1 MPKVICRSQRV
12 SFIFVALMAFLLAV
26 PSAGFAE
33 KEIGYDP
40 YLSVL
45 KYPEANQI
53 ETVRQRDRNQLL
65 ARILEQ
71 PIRPAGYVLGRTAE
85 WVERKHVDDKA
96 IWLFDELAS
105 RGVYP
110 SLKTPTE
117 GGFGAV
123 GIKGRVELEKLFQF
137 EQPYLSVDVSGG
149 WTPNK
154 DFAGTSVELGGHYR
168 LETPSHPFFHE
179 GAVRYQRSS
188 SESFYGIGQDTSLGE
203 WSVYQPEE
211 LRFESALGSRLTRN
225 VESEA
230 AFVYQRMNIGNG
242 ARERVGKIKEHF
254 PVAGIPGVNGGDLI
268 GLVTRITHDT
278 RDQKSDPREG
288 GQESLA
294 FSYFHDVDGND
305 FQYLK
310 VAGSVSHFF
319 SIFSD
324 RRILALRVAAEK
336 NQELGGESIP
346 FFNLARLGGSDIA
359 DGSELLRS
367 YRYNRFFDEGLVT
380 ANVEYRYNVYQYGDF
395 GTDAFLL
402 FDVGEVFEE
411 IGDFGFDELKF
422 SYGGGFNLKF
432 RRRTLV
438 SCFIARGSEGWKSG
452 LHTKLSF

>member
-12 SFIFVALMAFLLAV
+12 SFVFMVLMAFLLAV

-40 YLSVL
+40 YISVL
-45 KYPEANQI
+45 KYPEAIQLESAEKRN
-53 ETVRQRDRNQLL
+53 RNQLL

-71 PIRPAGYVLGRTAE
+71 PIRPVGYVLGRTAE
-85 WVERKHVDDKA
+85 WVDRKHVDDKA
-96 IWLFDELAS
+96 IWFFDELAS

-123 GIKGRVELEKLFQF
+123 GVKGRVELEKLLQF

-154 DFAGTSVELGGHYR
+154 DFAGTSVDFGGHYYF
-168 LETPSHPFFHE
+168 ETPTHSFFHE
-179 GAVRYQRSS
+179 GAVHYQRSS

-211 LRFESALGSRLTRN
+211 LRFESALGYRLTRS
-225 VESEA
+225 VESKA

-324 RRILALRVAAEK
+324 RRILALRIAAEK
-336 NQELGGESIP
+336 NQELGGGRIP
-346 FFNLARLGGSDIA
+346 FFNLARLGGSDIT

-380 ANVEYRYNVYQYGDF
+380 ANAEYRYNVYQYGDF

-438 SCFIARGSEGWKSG
+438 SCFIARGSEGWRSG
-452 LHTKLSF
+452 LHTRLSF